1 MLRRV
6 LARSRYLILIA
17 VIGTFLAAITMLV
30 YGLLTVI
37 FVMVDAF
44 THSGFTTVEARHISF
59 EFIEMID
66 VFLLGTILYI
76 VAVGLYQLFIDSKL
90 PTPHWLEIAD
100 IDDLKA
106 RLLVVVLVLMVIA
119 FLGEV
124 VTWDG
129 SLTIAALG
137 GSVAVVVFAGAY
149 MLGKAHETHPPES
162 PHK

>member
-6 LARSRYLILIA
+6 LAGSRYLIVIA
-17 VIGTFLAAITMLV
+17 VVGTFLAAVTMLV

-37 FVMVDAF
+37 FVMIEAF
-44 THSGFTTVEARHISF
+44 THTGFTTVEARHIAF
-59 EFIEMID
+59 EFIELID

-76 VAVGLYQLFIDSKL
+76 VAVGLYQLFIDSTL
-90 PTPHWLEIAD
+90 PTPPWLVIVD

-137 GSVAVVVFAGAY
+137 GAIALVVFAGAY
-149 MLGKAHETHPPES
+149 MLGKAHPPE
-162 PHK
+162 PHE